1 MARAEALKHFLQ
13 QPSDLVI
20 GKLRNAIDNILNSRL
35 SARIKKPRYDPPV
48 VAGESNR

>member
-1 MARAEALKHFLQ
+1 MARAESLKHFFK

-35 SARIKKPRYDPPV
+35 SARIKESRYDPSV
-48 VAGESNR
+48 VAGERNR